1 MEKFEID
8 IKWGSYLFI
17 TNVAASI
24 VISLLILLVDY
35 NSLRYLSNILIL
47 VFIVQLIY
55 FTIKAISE
63 NKKNDLSKGYRK
75 FFVFVRL
82 LVFFYL
88 LTLFLNGSAIN
99 DRNSWCL
106 SLFVPYR
113 EKDISEL
120 LLEDDSIENNAITL
134 NEFIDALKR
143 KFRRP

>member
-17 TNVAASI
+17 ANAVVSI
-24 VISLLILLVDY
+24 VISLLMLLVDY
-35 NSLRYLSNILIL
+35 QSLRYLSNILIL
-47 VFIVQLIY
+47 VFIIQLIY

-82 LVFFYL
+82 LMFFYL
-88 LTLFLNGSAIN
+88 LTSFLNGNAITET
-99 DRNSWCL
+99 DSWYL

-113 EKDISEL
+113 KKDIAEL
-120 LLEDDSIENNAITL
+120 LVEDDPKEYNGITL
-134 NEFIDALKR
+134 NEFIIALKR
-143 KFRRP
+143 KFSRS